1 MELPEPAR
9 SKPKRRWLPPPF
21 DGFTGYFHR
30 PLSLGKYGV
39 QPDTKPQGQATTIL
53 ARDLLIHSFSS
64 DKKLSRY
71 LKAHSEPGIL
81 RQVHPLN
88 SPTIRWSPH
97 KTMSEN
103 EAFELADR
111 YTHILIQSQQTSPNQ
126 SIIPLAKGEFQNAT
140 TTAAPTLVIAASRS
154 RMAEWNGTVWIT

>member
-1 MELPEPAR
+1 MGCNQIR
-9 SKPKRRWLPPPF
+9 NRRDKPR
-21 DGFTGYFHR
+21 
-30 PLSLGKYGV
+30 
-39 QPDTKPQGQATTIL
+39 L
-53 ARDLLIHSFSS
+53 ARDVLIHSFSG
-64 DKKLSRY
+64 DRKLSRY

-88 SPTIRWSPH
+88 SPTIRWPPH

-126 SIIPLAKGEFQNAT
+126 SIIPLGQGVIPKCDHNGCANFSYRRFQQSNGRVEWYCMDH
-140 TTAAPTLVIAASRS
+140 AADGGNGSRDLIAA
-154 RMAEWNGTVWIT
+154 AENSFRR